1 MCGISSKSKRMGV
14 SVQVVPVVSL
24 NGNQSQPNG
33 RQLGTPTPWPYPGDP
48 HHHDDDDP
56 RLTGYTVDASLG
68 NGPYST
74 AVTIV
79 GGRRRLASAAGR
91 LRGALS
97 AQRTSR
103 RLLSDAEAA
112 TPAAPAMAP
121 MRKPAVKPGEAQ
133 FHMKKES
140 SMHAQ

>member
-1 MCGISSKSKRMGV
+1 MYYVWYHKQVQKDGV

-24 NGNQSQPNG
+24 SGYKSQPSG
-33 RQLGTPTPWPYPGDP
+33 RQLGTPTAWPYPGDP

-79 GGRRRLASAAGR
+79 GGRRRLASAAGS
-91 LRGALS
+91 LRGLPA
-97 AQRTSR
+97 RRPSR
-103 RLLSDAEAA
+103 RLLSDAGAA
-112 TPAAPAMAP
+112 SPAAPAMAP
-121 MRKPAVKPGEAQ
+121 MRKSAVKPGEAQ
-133 FHMKKES
+133 F
-140 SMHAQ
+140 